1 MKMTNNLKE
10 LKKIQDEWVRHQ
22 IIDRECFEKD
32 IYFFNDEI
40 TKASKEI
47 ARIKK
52 CIESYYR
59 SLFSSIND
67 ANDSFRICA
76 NKDAISR
83 FNENGIEGAFIYVED
98 ARRLF
103 FDDEQCKR
111 LQDYK
116 CISISN
122 DYAASYNGD
131 SVNYTFTN
139 GKVTFL
145 LKVPIK
151 VSSELLMHEYW
162 RAEESGDGF
171 DICRLA
177 SYGKVKISLLNASE
191 DDGERILFQSYSII
205 DIRKALV
212 KLANSDF
219 EVEIEDDSVKS
230 AIGISDDYEE
240 NYDLD

>member
-1 MKMTNNLKE
+1 MTNNLKE
-10 LKKIQDEWVRHQ
+10 FKKIQDEWVRHQ

-40 TKASKEI
+40 AKASKEI
-47 ARIKK
+47 ASIKK
-52 CIESYYR
+52 RIESYYR
-59 SLFSSIND
+59 SLFCSIND
-67 ANDSFRICA
+67 ANDSFRMCA
-76 NKDAISR
+76 NRDAISR
-83 FNENGIEGAFIYVED
+83 FNEKGIEGAFIYAED

-103 FDDEQCKR
+103 FDDENCKK

-131 SVNYTFTN
+131 SVNYTFSN
-139 GKVTFL
+139 GKISFL
-145 LKVPIK
+145 LKIPIK
-151 VSSELLMHEYW
+151 VSNESLMHEYW
-162 RAEESGDGF
+162 RAKESGDGF
-171 DICRLA
+171 DLCRIA
-177 SYGKVKISLLNASE
+177 SYGMVKISLLNATE

-205 DIRKALV
+205 DVRKALV

-219 EVEIEDDSVKS
+219 KVEIEEDLVKS